1 MFKAS
6 VLPDKDVLDAIAKD
20 LPKAPILMRSV
31 MALKVRRLDDEV
43 ISKLRVEPP
52 KPTYPLR
59 WKSAKQRAAY
69 FATNGFGKGIPYR
82 RTGDMLKRWVTLFIP
97 TPDGGDIE
105 VRNDSPHVDYVQ
117 GFDQQPFHIDTG
129 WVFAPPIIAEA
140 DIVATEFMIDA
151 WYEVGEQIALGG
163 TR

>member
-6 VLPDKDVLDAIAKD
+6 VLPDQDVLDAIAKD
-20 LPKAPILMRSV
+20 LPKAPILMRV
-31 MALKVRRLDDEV
+31 AMTLKVRELDAQV

-59 WKSAKQRAAY
+59 WKSKKQRAAY

-82 RTGDMLKRWVTLFIP
+82 RTGEMSKRWETVFVQ
-97 TPDGGDIE
+97 TPEGGDIL
-105 VRNDSPHVDYVQ
+105 VQNDSPYVDFVQ
-117 GFDQQPFHIDTG
+117 GLDQQPFHIDTG
-129 WVFAPPIIAEA
+129 WVYAPPIIAEA
-140 DIVATEFMIDA
+140 DIVATEMMIDT
-151 WYEVGEQIALGG
+151 WYDVSEQIALGG